1 MTNYLLD
8 TNVLSEIL
16 KKRPEPRVMERLRA
30 TPARSLSTSA
40 VCVTELRYGSARHPQ
55 GASLWDRIAR
65 EALARIR
72 ILPLG
77 EAEAIRA
84 GDLLAS
90 LESSGTPIGI
100 EDVLI
105 GATALEENLTVV
117 TRNTKHFQKI
127 PGLAIESWWR

>member
-16 KKRPEPRVMERLRA
+16 KKRPEPRVVGRLRA
-30 TPARSLSTSA
+30 TAARSLFTSV

-55 GASLWDRIAR
+55 RGLWDRIAR

-72 ILPLG
+72 IVPLG

-84 GDLLAS
+84 GDLLAV
-90 LESSGTPIGI
+90 LEANGTPIGI
-100 EDVLI
+100 EDVFI
-105 GATALEENLTVV
+105 GATALEGNLTVV
-117 TRNTKHFQKI
+117 TRNTKHFDRI
-127 PGLAIESWWR
+127 PGLAVESWWR